1 MATGR
6 PSCSWTAIG
15 MPCARKEVSISSN
28 CLRNRSSA
36 NCGFSVTVHLP
47 HRMVPTRARR
57 RCLGGTCLI
66 LRRGA
71 ATPGVV
77 PPAADVLQGPDA
89 DELLP
94 LAVARPHEALARVR
108 VMLAA
113 HPPPF
118 AASIARQ
125 TIGIVLRDRGDTA
138 EATGE
143 LRTALRLARMACSPA
158 READVLA
165 TLGASLVFGGHT
177 VSGRRVLDRAVEL
190 AQAPQR
196 GQILV
201 RRGIAAW
208 VLGDHAAAL
217 ADLTRAVRELRR
229 SGDVLWEPRA
239 LTTRAF
245 VHLALGASERAVGDL
260 ERAERLLSGS
270 AQELEVA
277 YATHNRAIV
286 AIRSGDV
293 PEALTL
299 LDGAGERYGALGV
312 TVPDLTVD
320 RCRALLTAGLA
331 RDAVG
336 GAHAVLPRLDAGSPQ
351 QASKRAELLLTAAEC
366 ALAAGR
372 LTAAREWAA
381 AARRL
386 FTAQRRTWWRADARL
401 LELRAQVDA
410 GPPTR
415 RFLGAALRCAA
426 ELEGLRSPDSDL
438 ARLLAGRVALALGAT
453 DQARDALG
461 TAARARRSGPALRRA
476 EGWLAE
482 ALRCEA
488 TGDGRRLLCACR
500 RGLDVLDQHRA
511 LLGSSELRARATAH
525 GAELAAVAQR
535 HALRTAR
542 PRLVLRWS
550 ERWRAAAL
558 AVPPARP
565 VDDAAARAELTA
577 LREVTVQL
585 ERAHAEDLPTSRLAA
600 EQVRLERA
608 VRDRALR
615 APGDGPG
622 SPGSLDVDG
631 LLDAV
636 GDDRL
641 LQIVDVDGTLHVL
654 VCGGGRVRLSPAGR
668 TEDVVRELE
677 FLLFSL
683 RRIARGRS
691 RHGSR
696 NLEWLTARAARL
708 SELVLGPARR
718 QLGEGDIVIVPP
730 GVLQAIP
737 WGLLPEL
744 RERPVVVA
752 PSARTWLRARAIA
765 PPPGERVVLV
775 GGPGLPGG
783 DHEIAELARRHQ
795 GAVRLAGGAARC
807 AAVLT
812 ALDGA
817 TLAHIAAHGTFR
829 ADSPLFSALHLD
841 DGPLTVYDLE
851 GLGRAPA
858 RLVLSACHAGRLAP
872 TGADELLGLASS
884 LIPLGTAGV
893 VAAVVEV
900 NDAATASL
908 MVALHDHLRRGASLA
923 VALCRARSASDDPLA
938 VVTASSF
945 LCLGAAS
952 PAASPIR

>member
-1 MATGR
+1 MA
-6 PSCSWTAIG
+6 
-15 MPCARKEVSISSN
+15 
-28 CLRNRSSA
+28 
-36 NCGFSVTVHLP
+36 
-47 HRMVPTRARR
+47 
-57 RCLGGTCLI
+57 
-66 LRRGA
+66 
-71 ATPGVV
+71 
-77 PPAADVLQGPDA
+77 PAVNPVQDPDA
-89 DELLP
+89 EGLLP
-94 LAVARPHEALARVR
+94 LAVARPHEALTRARAT
-108 VMLAA
+108 LAA
-113 HPPPF
+113 HPPPL

-125 TIGIVLRDRGDTA
+125 AIGIVLRDRGETA
-138 EATGE
+138 EAIGE
-143 LRTALRLARMACSPA
+143 LRAALRLARAAGSSA

-165 TLGASLVFGGHT
+165 TLGVALVFAGHT
-177 VSGRRVLDRAVEL
+177 VAGRRVLDRAVGL
-190 AQAPQR
+190 ARTQQL
-196 GQILV
+196 GQVLV
-201 RRGIAAW
+201 RRGIAGW

-229 SGDVLWEPRA
+229 SGDVLWQPRA

-277 YATHNRAIV
+277 YAVHNRAIV

-293 PEALTL
+293 PEALTR
-299 LDGAGERYGALGV
+299 LDLAGERYAALSV
-312 TVPDLTVD
+312 TVPDLTID

-331 RDAVG
+331 RDA
-336 GAHAVLPRLDAGSPQ
+336 AEEADAVLARLDAGTPQ
-351 QASKRAELLLTAAEC
+351 QACKRAELLLTAAEC
-366 ALAAGR
+366 ALAAGCP
-372 LTAAREWAA
+372 TAAGERAA

-386 FTAQRRTWWRADARL
+386 FTVQRRSWWRAHARL
-401 LELRAQVDA
+401 LELRALVDA
-410 GPPTR
+410 DPPTR
-415 RFLGAALRCAA
+415 RLLGAALRCAA
-426 ELEGLRSPDSDL
+426 ELEALRSPDSGL
-438 ARLLAGRVALALGAT
+438 ARLLVGRVALALGAT
-453 DQARDALG
+453 DQAQDALG
-461 TAARARRSGPALRRA
+461 TAARGRRSGPALRRA

-488 TGDGRRLLCACR
+488 TGDGRRLLLACH

-511 LLGSSELRARATAH
+511 VLGSSELRARATAH

-542 PRLVLRWS
+542 PRLVLQWS

-577 LREVTVQL
+577 VREVAVQL
-585 ERAHAEDLPTSRLAA
+585 ERALAEGLPTSRLAA
-600 EQVRLERA
+600 EQARLERA

-622 SPGSLDVDG
+622 TPGSLDVDG

-636 GDDRL
+636 GEDRL

-654 VCGGGRVRLSPAGR
+654 VCGGGRVRLSTAGR
-668 TEDVVRELE
+668 TEDVGRELE

-691 RHGSR
+691 RHGPR
-696 NLEWLTARAARL
+696 DLELLTARAARL

-718 QLGEGDIVIVPP
+718 QLGESDIVIVPP

-752 PSARTWLRARAIA
+752 PSARTWLRARAVAA
-765 PPPGERVVLV
+765 PLGERVVLV

-783 DHEIAELARRHQ
+783 DHEIAELARRHP

-807 AAVLT
+807 AAVCT

-851 GLGRAPA
+851 RLGRAPA

-884 LIPLGTAGV
+884 LIPLGTASV

-900 NDAATASL
+900 DDAATASL

-923 VALCRARSASDDPLA
+923 EALCRTRSAGEDPLA
-938 VVTASSF
+938 VATASSF
-945 LCLGAAS
+945 ICLGAAS